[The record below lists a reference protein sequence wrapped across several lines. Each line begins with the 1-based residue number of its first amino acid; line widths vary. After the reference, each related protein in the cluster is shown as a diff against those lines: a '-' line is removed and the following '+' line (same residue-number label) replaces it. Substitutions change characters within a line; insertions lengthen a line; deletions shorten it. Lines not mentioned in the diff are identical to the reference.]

1 MNLFMIFSK
10 WFTSTI
16 GKFWLFSMKFMHT
29 FVSSQQKFVNGF
41 IHFKLIVSNVIKIV
55 ECCLI
60 EFLIFNESGFFCHKQ
75 QKLIKVLIFFFFSFS
90 NIWISR
96 YLYFSCN
103 WRNNFPLLLYNI
115 FHRTFRT
122 FYFSFDFNKFSQ
134 HIIYWNKFVFTNIW
148 VNKLRL

>member
-10 WFTSTI
+10 WSTSTI

-75 QKLIKVLIFFFFSFS
+75 QKLIKILIFFFLVFLTFEF
-90 NIWISR
+90 
-96 YLYFSCN
+96 LVTC
-103 WRNNFPLLLYNI
+103 I
-115 FHRTFRT
+115 FLATDAITFHC
-122 FYFSFDFNKFSQ
+122 FY
-134 HIIYWNKFVFTNIW
+134 IIYFTELSELFISLLISINSLNTLFTETNSSSLIYESI
-148 VNKLRL
+148 N